1 MQGPAPTRHSLGM
14 GAPAAVATQA
24 LRTFWF
30 RAAGYS
36 AGAMSEEAALGRDEV
51 LQRVRARVLASA
63 RRFVSPTDAE
73 DLAQDTLLLLST
85 KYAHVEAADELV
97 RIAVAIV
104 SRKLQ
109 GLWRKR
115 ARRARL
121 GDTPLPGGED
131 GEADPLGQARS
142 ESPDPEQV
150 AVDRQR
156 VALLVDA
163 VARLGSNCRELLY
176 RKVEGASLKEIAV
189 EMRRPV
195 NTIYSWD
202 HRCHKRL
209 RGLLGER
216 WAFVAG
222 VAPGPGP
229 RGQEEAP

>member
-1 MQGPAPTRHSLGM
+1 MND
-14 GAPAAVATQA
+14 
-24 LRTFWF
+24 
-30 RAAGYS
+30 
-36 AGAMSEEAALGRDEV
+36 EAALGRDEV
-51 LQRVRARVLASA
+51 LQRVRARVLATA
-63 RRFVSPTDAE
+63 RRSVSPADAE
-73 DLAQDTLLLLST
+73 DLAQETLLLLST

-121 GDTPLPGGED
+121 GEASLPTGGD
-131 GEADPLGQARS
+131 GAVDPIDRAAS
-142 ESPDPEQV
+142 AAPDPERI
-150 AVDRQR
+150 ATDRQR
-156 VALLVDA
+156 VAFLVE
-163 VARLGSNCRELLY
+163 VAERLGSNCRELLR
-176 RKVEGASLKEIAV
+176 RKLKGASLKEIAA

-222 VAPGPGP
+222 VTPGPGS
-229 RGQEEAP
+229 REGEEKP

>member
-1 MQGPAPTRHSLGM
+1 M
-14 GAPAAVATQA
+14 GAPAAVATSV

-30 RAAGYS
+30 RAPGYS
-36 AGAMSEEAALGRDEV
+36 AGAMREEAALGRDEV
-51 LQRVRARVLASA
+51 LQRVRARVLGAA
-63 RRFVSPTDAE
+63 RRSASPADAE
-73 DLAQDTLLLLST
+73 DLAQETLLLLST

-121 GDTPLPGGED
+121 GEATLPHDED
-131 GEADPLGQARS
+131 GSVDPIEQAGS
-142 ESPDPEQV
+142 AAPDPERI
-150 AVDRQR
+150 ATDRQR
-156 VALLVDA
+156 VAVLVE
-163 VARLGSNCRELLY
+163 VAERLGSNCRELLR
-176 RKVEGASLKEIAV
+176 RKLEGASLKEIAA

-222 VAPGPGP
+222 VTPGPGS
-229 RGQEEAP
+229 REGEEKP